1 MAFAYR
7 SRSTPAGR
15 LPAAATGPRRR
26 PPTAAAR
33 AGWADVRDRPCP
45 RPAGQ
50 ACRFPRHRGCHR
62 PAGGLHRHGGMHPR
76 DRIVAGRRRGGVDLR
91 WVSFSAMSPNEKWST
106 ADVPDQTG
114 RVAVVTGSNT
124 GIGYHTA
131 AVLAESGARVVLAVR
146 NLEKGNL
153 ALARIVAANPRA
165 DVTLQE
171 LNLSSLDS
179 VRSAAG
185 ALRDAYPRI
194 DLLINNAGVM
204 WTPKQLTA
212 EGFEMQ
218 FGTNHLGHF
227 ALTGLLLNNL
237 LPVRGSRVVTVSSTG
252 HRIRAAI
259 HFDDLHWEHGYDRY
273 AAYGQ
278 SKLANLLFTYELQRR
293 LADHRK
299 NTIAVA
305 AHPGAS
311 STELGRNVPTLIKPL
326 FAVAGG
332 LLFQGAAMGALPT
345 LRAATDP
352 DVEGG
357 QYYGPD
363 GLGEQRGHPK
373 LVSSSAQSHD
383 EDLQQRLWT
392 VSEELTGVTYPV

>member
-1 MAFAYR
+1 M
-7 SRSTPAGR
+7 SSNGKWT
-15 LPAAATGPRRR
+15 T
-26 PPTAAAR
+26 
-33 AGWADVRDRPCP
+33 
-45 RPAGQ
+45 
-50 ACRFPRHRGCHR
+50 
-62 PAGGLHRHGGMHPR
+62 
-76 DRIVAGRRRGGVDLR
+76 VDI
-91 WVSFSAMSPNEKWST
+91 
-106 ADVPDQTG
+106 PDQSG
-114 RVAVVTGSNT
+114 RVAVVTGANT

-131 AVLAESGARVVLAVR
+131 AALAQTGARVVLAVR
-146 NLEKGNL
+146 DPEKGNL
-153 ALARIVAANPRA
+153 ALARIVAACPHA

-171 LNLSSLDS
+171 LDLSSLAS
-179 VRSAAG
+179 VRAAAA
-185 ALRDAYPRI
+185 ALGKSYPRI

-212 EGFEMQ
+212 DGFEMQ

-227 ALTGLLLNNL
+227 ALTGLLLDNL

-252 HRIRAAI
+252 HRLRAAI
-259 HFDDLHWEHGYDRY
+259 HFDDLQWEHRYDRF

-293 LADHRK
+293 LAAR
-299 NTIAVA
+299 NRPTTTALA
-305 AHPGAS
+305 AHPGGS
-311 STELGRNVPTLIKPL
+311 NTELARNLPGIFKPAI
-326 FAVAGG
+326 AVLGP
-332 LLFQGAAMGALPT
+332 LVFQSAAMGALPT

-363 GLGEQRGHPK
+363 GLGEQRGHPR

-383 EDLQQRLWT
+383 EDLQDRLWT